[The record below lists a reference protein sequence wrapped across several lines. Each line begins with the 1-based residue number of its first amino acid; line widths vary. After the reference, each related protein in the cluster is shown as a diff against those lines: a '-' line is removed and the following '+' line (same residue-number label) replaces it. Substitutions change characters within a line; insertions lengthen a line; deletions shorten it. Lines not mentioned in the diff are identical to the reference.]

1 MNIQGKIIEIFTT
14 QQVSEKFRKREFVLE
29 ITDNGQYAELVKF
42 ECVQNNC
49 EMLDKVSVGHSVD
62 VAFNLKGRAW
72 TNNQGQKSYF
82 NTLQAW
88 KITNLGSAGTQGK
101 PSEEPMN
108 YPTAPSTPFAD
119 DAGDDL
125 PF

>member
-1 MNIQGKIIEIFTT
+1 MNVQGKVIEIFTT

-29 ITDNGQYAELVKF
+29 IKDNGGYVETVKF
-42 ECVQNNC
+42 ECIQNNC
-49 EMLDKVSVGHSVD
+49 ELLDKIRSGEEVD

-82 NTLQAW
+82 NTLQVW
-88 KITNLGSAGTQGK
+88 KITSLGSGSVQS
-101 PSEEPMN
+101 SEASGAESST
-108 YPTAPSTPFAD
+108 YSQPTFSD
-119 DAGDDL
+119 DSADDL